1 MIVCYVCIHTTCVPV
16 GSPGAEDCDP
26 QYGCWKWNS
35 SPLQEQPVLFFFFFF
50 SCLKF
55 ICKNS
60 IGHRSS
66 ANSV

>member
-35 SPLQEQPVLFFFFFF
+35 SPLQEQPVLLMSKLFL
-50 SCLKF
+50 CLDVLGV
-55 ICKNS
+55 NV
-60 IGHRSS
+60 RE
-66 ANSV
+66 